1 MKRRSLTSLQ
11 RLKIFEAAHGV
22 CYICLQKITGK
33 WDVEHIIPLALGGAD
48 EPTNMLPAHKTC
60 HGEKSKVDA
69 GNLAKANR
77 RRAKH
82 LGAKQSKWPRSK
94 WKRKVSGETVPR

>member
-1 MKRRSLTSLQ
+1 
-11 RLKIFEAAHGV
+11 
-22 CYICLQKITGK
+22 
-33 WDVEHIIPLALGGAD
+33 
-48 EPTNMLPAHKTC
+48 MLPAHKTC